1 MKEYKFLF
9 KRIMLYIMRY
19 GTDKN
24 YYTLSKNIE
33 RCFSCDYEL
42 VLIIM
47 RLYYGD
53 GVDELIE
60 KEICDKLKYSPFQW
74 INDVTTITTI
84 TTIPSNLFNNCSQVT
99 NFSQVFNTR
108 IPDNIQTVNQ
118 ILC

>member
-9 KRIMLYIMRY
+9 KRIMLYLMRY
-19 GTDKN
+19 GTEGN
-24 YYTLSKNIE
+24 YYRLSKNIE

-42 VLIIM
+42 VLMVM

-53 GVDELIE
+53 DIDDLIN
-60 KEICDKLKYSPFQW
+60 KHGNLVNYHS
-74 INDVTTITTI
+74 
-84 TTIPSNLFNNCSQVT
+84 TIPSNLFNNCHQVT
-99 NFSQVFNTR
+99 NFSQVFNNTGGNLR

>member
-9 KRIMLYIMRY
+9 KRIMLYLMRY

-24 YYTLSKNIE
+24 YYTLSKNIQII
-33 RCFSCDYEL
+33 FSCDDEL
-42 VLIIM
+42 VLMVM

-53 GVDELIE
+53 DIDDLIE
-60 KEICDKLKYSPFQW
+60 KEICDTLKWSPHLW
-74 INDVTTITTI
+74 LNDVTTIPT
-84 TTIPSNLFNNCSQVT
+84 NLFNNCGQVT
-99 NFSQVFNTR
+99 NFSQVFNIR